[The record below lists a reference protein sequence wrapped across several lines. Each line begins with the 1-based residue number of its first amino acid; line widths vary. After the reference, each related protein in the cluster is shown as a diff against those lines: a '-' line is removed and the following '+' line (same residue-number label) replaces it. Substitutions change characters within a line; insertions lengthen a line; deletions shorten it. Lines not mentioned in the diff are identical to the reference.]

1 MYGLGVLTVEDWFEI
16 ELIIGITAHKTFSKI
31 EGEGLLSK
39 RRKKECL

>member
-31 EGEGLLSK
+31 EGECLSK